1 MINKVLLHLYDSKAL
16 PVNLLFWYIVY
27 GLVSSAD
34 TALMWVGVTSLVMFC
49 SLTVR
54 VRRLSRYDLGSAMPA
69 GEGVQADGIVKWFN
83 GSKGFGFVA
92 INNNSS
98 DAFLHISVVTRAGL
112 QGLAENTRLRCMVVP
127 SERGMQVTHIIEVMG
142 IDTNAPQSS
151 QSSSSSRSAFDARDS
166 RGDYGRADFNARS
179 SNHQSDSH
187 EASRQPR
194 EASGPEVEVTGSIK
208 WYKTDKGF
216 GFAMPEDGGK
226 DVFIHRSVLERAG
239 LNDLEPGR
247 KISMMVTTSQK
258 GREATKIELLD

>member
-1 MINKVLLHLYDSKAL
+1 MYGFVFPIHAVLVWVGLFHLLH
-16 PVNLLFWYIVY
+16 
-27 GLVSSAD
+27 
-34 TALMWVGVTSLVMFC
+34 M
-49 SLTVR
+49 

-127 SERGMQVTHIIEVMG
+127 SERGMQVAHIIEVMG
-142 IDTNAPQSS
+142 VDQNAPQSAAP
-151 QSSSSSRSAFDARDS
+151 RSAFDARDS
-166 RGDYGRADFNARS
+166 RGDQGRADFSERTDNRQAPR
-179 SNHQSDSH
+179 QST
-187 EASRQPR
+187 
-194 EASGPEVEVTGSIK
+194 GPEVEVMGSIK

-216 GFAMPEDGGK
+216 GFAMPEDGSK

-239 LNDLEPGR
+239 LNDIEPGR
-247 KISMMVTTSQK
+247 KIRMMVTTSQK
-258 GREATKIELLD
+258 GREASKIELLD

>member
-1 MINKVLLHLYDSKAL
+1 
-16 PVNLLFWYIVY
+16 
-27 GLVSSAD
+27 
-34 TALMWVGVTSLVMFC
+34 MF
-49 SLTVR
+49 TTG

-127 SERGMQVTHIIEVMG
+127 SQRGMQVTHIIEVLG
-142 IDTNAPQSS
+142 VDPNAPQPSAAP
-151 QSSSSSRSAFDARDS
+151 RSGFDARDS
-166 RGDYGRADFNARS
+166 RGDHGRADFSSRS
-179 SNHQSDSH
+179 EPRQDQ
-187 EASRQPR
+187 RQP
-194 EASGPEVEVTGSIK
+194 SGPEVEVMGSIK

-239 LNDLEPGR
+239 VNDLEPGR
-247 KISMMVTTSQK
+247 KIRMMVTTSQK
-258 GREATKIELLD
+258 GREASKIELID

>member
-1 MINKVLLHLYDSKAL
+1 
-16 PVNLLFWYIVY
+16 
-27 GLVSSAD
+27 
-34 TALMWVGVTSLVMFC
+34 
-49 SLTVR
+49 

-127 SERGMQVTHIIEVMG
+127 SQRGMQVTHIIEVLG
-142 IDTNAPQSS
+142 VDQNAPQPS
-151 QSSSSSRSAFDARDS
+151 QAPRSGFDARDS
-166 RGDYGRADFNARS
+166 RGDHGRADFSTND
-179 SNHQSDSH
+179 QQ
-187 EASRQPR
+187 ASRQPT
-194 EASGPEVEVTGSIK
+194 GPEVEIMGSIK

-226 DVFIHRSVLERAG
+226 DVFIHRSVMERAG
-239 LNDLEPGR
+239 VSDLEPGR
-247 KISMMVTTSQK
+247 KIRMMVTTSQK
-258 GREATKIELLD
+258 GREASKIELLD

>member
-1 MINKVLLHLYDSKAL
+1 M
-16 PVNLLFWYIVY
+16 
-27 GLVSSAD
+27 
-34 TALMWVGVTSLVMFC
+34 
-49 SLTVR
+49 
-54 VRRLSRYDLGSAMPA
+54 SRYDLGSAMPA

-142 IDTNAPQSS
+142 VDQNAPQAAAAHTSS
-151 QSSSSSRSAFDARDS
+151 GTRSGFDARDS
-166 RGDYGRADFNARS
+166 RGNQGRADFSSYNEPRRS
-179 SNHQSDSH
+179 NNHDTPRQS
-187 EASRQPR
+187 A
-194 EASGPEVEVTGSIK
+194 GPEVEVTGSIK

-216 GFAMPEDGGK
+216 GFAMPEDGSK
-226 DVFIHRSVLERAG
+226 DVFIHRSVMENAG

-247 KISMMVTTSQK
+247 KIRMMVSTSQK
-258 GREATKIELLD
+258 GREASKIELID

>member
-1 MINKVLLHLYDSKAL
+1 M
-16 PVNLLFWYIVY
+16 
-27 GLVSSAD
+27 
-34 TALMWVGVTSLVMFC
+34 
-49 SLTVR
+49 
-54 VRRLSRYDLGSAMPA
+54 SRYDLGSAMPA

-142 IDTNAPQSS
+142 IDPNAPQP
-151 QSSSSSRSAFDARDS
+151 SSRGAFDARDS
-166 RGDYGRADFNARS
+166 RGDYGRADFNPRPD
-179 SNHQSDSH
+179 NRQD
-187 EASRQPR
+187 RQPL
-194 EASGPEVEVTGSIK
+194 GPEVEVTGSIK

-216 GFAMPEDGGK
+216 GFAMPEDGSK

-239 LNDLEPGR
+239 LKDIEPGR
-247 KISMMVTTSQK
+247 KIRMMVTTSQK
-258 GREATKIELLD
+258 GREASKIELLD

>member
-1 MINKVLLHLYDSKAL
+1 M
-16 PVNLLFWYIVY
+16 
-27 GLVSSAD
+27 
-34 TALMWVGVTSLVMFC
+34 
-49 SLTVR
+49 
-54 VRRLSRYDLGSAMPA
+54 SRYDLGSAMPA

-142 IDTNAPQSS
+142 VDANAPQSS
-151 QSSSSSRSAFDARDS
+151 APRTGFDARDS
-166 RGDYGRADFNARS
+166 RGDYGRADFNAH
-179 SNHQSDSH
+179 SNNHHSDNRQ
-187 EASRQPR
+187 ASRQ
-194 EASGPEVEVTGSIK
+194 ASGPEVEVTGSIK

-239 LNDLEPGR
+239 VNDLEPGR
-247 KISMMVTTSQK
+247 KIRMMVTTSQK
-258 GREATKIELLD
+258 GREASKIELLD